1 MSKLIA
7 SSAIRGAH
15 KIAKQAQEIL
25 ARAIQEKGRDSKVEF
40 PNTGYYLPIIY
51 SMTGR
56 TVQTLADLEGVIR
69 DSGSATAVRR

>member
-7 SSAIRGAH
+7 SAAIRGAH
-15 KIAKQAQEIL
+15 KIARQAEEL
-25 ARAIQEKGRDSKVEF
+25 LTRAIQEKGRDAKVEF

-56 TVQTLADLEGVIR
+56 TVSSTL
-69 DSGSATAVRR
+69 SK